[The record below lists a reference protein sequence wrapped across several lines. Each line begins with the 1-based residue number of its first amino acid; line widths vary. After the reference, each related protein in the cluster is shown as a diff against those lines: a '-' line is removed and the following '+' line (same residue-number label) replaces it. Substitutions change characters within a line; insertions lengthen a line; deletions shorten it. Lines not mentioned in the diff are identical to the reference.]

1 MYCAVNKT
9 STIYIY
15 IHASIET
22 SRKCERKYM
31 YLLTNCINYYM
42 KISPVDMVKG
52 LGQCVCYNA
61 DFLCVGVCK
70 QSSCEL
76 VIEHP
81 TQGIFAS
88 TSWTYHRMWLVWWH
102 YSIPD
107 DDRNISLKI
116 QSSIITFSV
125 ATDSLLWPVKRSGI

>member
-1 MYCAVNKT
+1 MLYCAVNKT

-22 SRKCERKYM
+22 SRKCERRYM

-81 TQGIFAS
+81 TQGIFS
-88 TSWTYHRMWLVWWH
+88 RVICIYLMDV
-102 YSIPD
+102 
-107 DDRNISLKI
+107 
-116 QSSIITFSV
+116 SSYVVGQITLF
-125 ATDSLLWPVKRSGI
+125 DFRRPQKYFVKKSM